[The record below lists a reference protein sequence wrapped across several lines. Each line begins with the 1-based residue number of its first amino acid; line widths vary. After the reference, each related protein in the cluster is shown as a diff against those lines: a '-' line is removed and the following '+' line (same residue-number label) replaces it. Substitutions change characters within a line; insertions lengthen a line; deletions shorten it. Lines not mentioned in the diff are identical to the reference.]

1 MADLS
6 KSNIVSYPERGP
18 WGNSKYRGNTS
29 GWLIKDLIE
38 FFKPKSVLDPMQGS
52 GTTRDVCRELGIEY
66 DGFDLKDGFDALTS
80 QLPAKRWDLIFL
92 HPPYWDIIKYSD
104 DPRDLSNCKT
114 FEEYI
119 QKLFTIIDRL
129 REYLT
134 DNGVLVVQIGD
145 IRKHGEYYPLGA
157 YIAVFHR
164 KELKAKI
171 IKIQH
176 NVSSNS
182 KPYGGKFIP
191 IMHEEIYVLRG
202 GKRITWKE
210 LVLRTLRELGGEA
223 ELKEL
228 YEAISHHPKILTNP
242 TYTATIRRTL
252 QETPEVQ
259 RVRPGLWR
267 WLGGGET
274 EEKQN
279 GRVQGSTH

>member
-191 IMHEEIYVLRG
+191 IMHEEIYVLKG
-202 GKRITWKE
+202 GKKITWKE

-223 ELKEL
+223 QLKEL
-228 YEAISHHPKILTNP
+228 YEAISHHPKTLTNP

-267 WLGGGET
+267 WLG

-279 GRVQGSTH
+279 